1 MNVLKWFGL
10 AWSPVSSEL
19 CCSAESGASH
29 WSISTSSREIS
40 TLTKALKKQKR
51 KKNVRPSLTSRTAE
65 REAVP
70 TFSTTL
76 NLKKDQLL
84 TIFTL
89 LRPKRS
95 ESFGKL

>member
-29 WSISTSSREIS
+29 WSISISSREMS

-51 KKNVRPSLTSRTAE
+51 KKKFSAKSYFQDCRT
-65 REAVP
+65 
-70 TFSTTL
+70 
-76 NLKKDQLL
+76 
-84 TIFTL
+84 
-89 LRPKRS
+89 
-95 ESFGKL
+95 

>member
-19 CCSAESGASH
+19 CCSAEFGASH

-51 KKNVRPSLTSRTAE
+51 KKNVRPSLISRTAE

-70 TFSTTL
+70 TFSATL

-89 LRPKRS
+89 LTPKRS
-95 ESFGKL
+95 ESFVKL